1 MVGVTY
7 WVMRAG
13 GCYQKGKALDLYFS
27 SRKLEKTLSDQRE
40 TDRQFGQLGSVLRRR
55 LAVLI
60 AADSLADVPTV
71 PPERR
76 HQLANDRDEQFAI
89 DLKHPHRLIFE
100 VANDPIPR
108 NDDEGI
114 DLKNVTA
121 ITVVEIV
128 DYH

>member
-1 MVGVTY
+1 
-7 WVMRAG
+7 MRAG
-13 GCYQKGKALDLYFS
+13 GCYQKGKAVEVYFR
-27 SRKLEKTLSDQRE
+27 SRKLEKTLSDQRA
-40 TDRQFGQLGSVLRRR
+40 TDRQFGQVGPVIRRR
-55 LAVLI
+55 LAILI
-60 AADSLADVPTV
+60 AADCLADVPAV

-108 NDDEGI
+108 NEDGGI
-114 DLKNVTA
+114 DLDNVTA
-121 ITVVEIV
+121 ITVVEII